1 MSRYIRFGYVLPR
14 LIGVVVLFVILQF
27 TASYVL
33 HTSVV
38 NAGQSATGAR
48 VDLASAKVSLIS
60 AKASISGLQV
70 ANPKRPMENLFQ
82 ADSMEL
88 DFELDSLLRRK
99 AVAELGSVKGIQF
112 NTPRDESGVL
122 LDEEGEPTPIAT
134 PDWLSDSAEGL
145 ANAWIDDL
153 SKKLTTD
160 IAGEFQSVQLAEE
173 MADRWPGKYES
184 LKQSAEQL
192 RQESDQLKVD
202 FYEARSNPLRNA
214 DLLQSLPQRISS
226 LKGQLDELY
235 QTMNTLPGQLEAER
249 AQVAEARRHDEA
261 LLARRFLTNQLDSD
275 SFTSYL
281 LGEQITQPL
290 SEMIA
295 WIRWSREMM
304 PTGKANS
311 RSIERSR
318 GTDVRFQGVEARPD
332 LLVRKLDIEGTTQ
345 LAGQPV
351 SMYGLITN
359 FTTQP
364 SMHSEP
370 LTLEMTTVGNLPLNV
385 QASLDRTGSVAIDEI
400 TVDCHTL
407 TTPAMRLGSNKS
419 FALNMQPSTASL
431 SISLRIEGEKL
442 SGELQLV
449 QRDVRMNPELAGE
462 SRLKDSIEQS
472 LIAGVGHLPSAAT
485 RVTLSGTLDNPKAKV
500 WSSLGTSVAKSLNN
514 VVRDLV
520 TNESQRLIIDA
531 RQRVD
536 GKLASMD
543 QNLGQLQ
550 QALGSELK
558 GPQEV
563 LNLLNAAP
571 GGRGTLSF
579 EQIGKQL
586 PGASSIFR

>member
-14 LIGVVVLFVILQF
+14 LIGAVLLLFVLQF
-27 TASYVL
+27 TAGYL
-33 HTSVV
+33 LRTSVIQ
-38 NAGQSATGAR
+38 AGQSATGAK
-48 VDLASAKVSLIS
+48 VELTEASVSLLN
-60 AKASISGLQV
+60 AHASIEGLQV
-70 ANPKRPMENLFQ
+70 ANPKRPMENLLE
-82 ADSMEL
+82 ADSIDL
-88 DFELDSLLRRK
+88 DFELDSLLHRK
-99 AVAELGSVKGIQF
+99 AVAELGSVKGIRF
-112 NTPRDESGVL
+112 NTPRSKSGIL
-122 LDEEGEPTPIAT
+122 LDKEGEPTEIAA
-134 PDWLSDSAEGL
+134 PEWLTGSAEKL

-153 SKKLTTD
+153 SSKLTTD
-160 IAGEFQSVQLAEE
+160 IAGEFQSVRLAEE
-173 MADRWPGKYES
+173 MADRWPERYES
-184 LKQSAEQL
+184 LKESAKQL
-192 RQESDQLKVD
+192 RQEAEQLKAD

-214 DLLQSLPQRISS
+214 ELLRSLPQRITS
-226 LKGQLDELY
+226 LKGQLEELH
-235 QTMNTLPGQLEAER
+235 QAMNELPGQLAAEK

-261 LLARRFLTNQLDSD
+261 LLARRFQTNQLNSE

-281 LGEQITQPL
+281 LGEQITEPL
-290 SEMIA
+290 SELIA

-311 RSIERSR
+311 RAVERSR
-318 GTDVRFQGVEARPD
+318 GTDVRFQGVKARPD
-332 LLVRKLDIEGTTQ
+332 LLVRKLDIEGSTI
-345 LAGQPV
+345 LASQPV
-351 SMYGLITN
+351 SMYGLISN

-370 LTLEMTTVGNLPLNV
+370 LTIEMTTAGNLPLKIE
-385 QASLDRTGSVAIDEI
+385 ASLDRTGSIAIDEI

-407 TTPAMRLGSNKS
+407 STPAMTLGSSKS
-419 FALNMQPSTASL
+419 IAIDMEPTTASL

-449 QRDVRMNPELAGE
+449 QKDVRMTPTLAGNSRMKEAIE
-462 SRLKDSIEQS
+462 SS
-472 LIAGVGHLPSAAT
+472 LVAGIGHMPSAAT
-485 RVTLSGTLDNPKAKV
+485 RVSLSGTLDNPKAKV

-514 VVRDLV
+514 VVRELAAS
-520 TNESQRLIIDA
+520 ESQRLITDA
-531 RQRVD
+531 RHRVD
-536 GKLASMD
+536 GKLTSMD

-550 QALGSELK
+550 QALGTELN